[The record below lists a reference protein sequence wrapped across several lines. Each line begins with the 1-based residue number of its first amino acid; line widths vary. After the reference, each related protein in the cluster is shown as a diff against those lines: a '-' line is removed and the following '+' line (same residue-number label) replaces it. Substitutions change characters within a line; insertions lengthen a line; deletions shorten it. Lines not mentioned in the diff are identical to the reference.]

1 MLRFPIYILL
11 AVTST
16 STQAFNIVKTSLPTR
31 RSTIPVTFQPSVL
44 ATGSTKI
51 ISKTLL
57 FEGTSDNND
66 EKVDDET
73 TTTEVVEEEE
83 EESATD
89 EEDKDDNEEE
99 EAEEEGE
106 KEPEEDPEITSLK
119 EQISTLES
127 QLKQKNRD
135 LNNIQSL
142 SDNYTK
148 GGYARKVAEMESF
161 RRSQNA
167 ASVDNV
173 TAARALAL
181 QNFLPILE
189 KLQEINEKYDGDEF
203 AKSYNALSW
212 DFKNA
217 LKDMGVEEFTVKEGD
232 KVDGS
237 RIVAVREEYSESFE
251 KGAVIEP
258 VEIGYEIDGNVM
270 RAASAVVSLGAEEEV
285 EEAAATTDDDE
296 AASEE

>member
-16 STQAFNIVKTSLPTR
+16 STQAFNIVRTSLPTR

-83 EESATD
+83 ESATD

-99 EAEEEGE
+99 EAEEEAE

-237 RIVAVREEYSESFE
+237 RIVAVREEYSDSFE
-251 KGAVIEP
+251 KGTVIEP

-270 RAASAVVSLGAEEEV
+270 RAASAVVSLGTEEEV
-285 EEAAATTDDDE
+285 EEAATTTDDDE